1 MSSASIQPPT
11 QSNNSSWPGYFDV
24 PTWTPVP
31 DLLITFWL
39 PQLSGSELKIALY
52 VVRHTFGYH
61 RETVTIP
68 FDRFLNGTFAR
79 DGRRLD
85 WGAGVRKT
93 QLTESLAGLAEC
105 GILVRRRQHDQHGG
119 DTASA
124 YALNLR
130 GEETEPGPRPTD
142 YGVPAPYAFTP
153 VPNQVF
159 DVLLPHL
166 KERHLKTLLYI
177 THHTSGLK
185 RRHADITRAQM
196 LRGTITPDHRILD
209 RGVGISERP
218 LDAALKDL
226 AEMGV
231 IFREEQ
237 RSPEGGSMPTRYGL
251 NVTPTGLDT
260 PVHSGTPLPV
270 DSGGGGPVLSEG
282 GLPVDSGS
290 PLPVDSGGHVKEHVL
305 KNHERHENTRQIAF
319 KPFAGSALD
328 SRQAWA
334 TTLLSLK
341 TVTGAD
347 GYLKG
352 SKLLARNGD
361 EFVVGVSSAYAA
373 AWLGR
378 RVADEAARQLSAI
391 GGEHVAVRFVA
402 ESQYQPPAASAKAG

>member
-1 MSSASIQPPT
+1 MSKASIQSTAPP
-11 QSNNSSWPGYFDV
+11 NNTNWPGYFDV

-61 RETVTIP
+61 RDAATIP

-93 QLTESLAGLAEC
+93 QLTESLADLAEC
-105 GILVRRRQHDQHGG
+105 GILVRRRQQDQRGG
-119 DTASA
+119 DAPSA

-130 GEETEPGPRPTD
+130 GKETEPGPRPTD

-185 RRHADITRAQM
+185 RRHADITRSQM

-237 RSPEGGSMPTRYGL
+237 RSPQGGALPTRYGL
-251 NVTPTGLDT
+251 NVAPTGIDT
-260 PVHSGTPLPV
+260 PVASGIPLPV
-270 DSGGGGPVLSEG
+270 DSGEGVPVLSEG
-282 GLPVDSGS
+282 G
-290 PLPVDSGGHVKEHVL
+290 LPVDSGGHVKEHVL

-334 TTLLSLK
+334 TALLSLQ
-341 TVTGAD
+341 TVKGAD

-352 SKLLARNGD
+352 SKLLARDGD

-378 RVADEAARQLSAI
+378 RLADEAARQLSAI
-391 GGEHVAVRFVA
+391 GGERVGVQFVA
-402 ESQYQPPAASAKAG
+402 ESQYQPPAASAQAG